1 MATPSAPTS
10 GAVTQHRILPLELID
25 QAIGGTIWILMRGS
39 KEIVG
44 TLRGFDDYV
53 GAVAGDFV
61 WHVKIVC
68 IAHLFYPHR
77 QVNLVLDDAVEY
89 TPDHS
94 QQSNMY
100 IQTKLHTEILLN
112 GNQIAALIPGG
123 TGPAPES
130 ISVSN

>member
-1 MATPSAPTS
+1 MATPSATTTAAP
-10 GAVTQHRILPLELID
+10 QHRILPLELID

-53 GAVAGDFV
+53 GTFV
-61 WHVKIVC
+61 FYLAHCIFMKFVTHVF
-68 IAHLFYPHR
+68 HSHR

-94 QQSNMY
+94 QPSNKY
-100 IQTKLHTEILLN
+100 IETKLHTEILLN

-123 TGPAPES
+123 TGPAPDS